1 MLDLRSDALAHTL
14 TGPLIVPGD
23 ADYDEARQVWN
34 GMIDRRPAM
43 IARCQTAEDVVACVN
58 FARQNDLL
66 VAVRGG
72 AHNVA
77 GNATCD
83 DGIVIDLS
91 GMKQVTVDP
100 VAGTATAQPG
110 CTWADFDKA
119 THTFGL
125 ATTGGLVSSTGIAG
139 FTLGGGLG
147 WLMRKYGMTCDN
159 LRAAQ
164 VVTADGRRVRAAPDE
179 NADLLWGLRG
189 GGGNFGVVTAFE
201 YDVYPL
207 TTVLAGLTLYPA
219 SSAAEVL
226 RFFREFVST
235 APDELTCIA
244 IFLTAPPAPFVPA
257 ELQMKPAIAVAVCYA
272 GDLEEGQR
280 VLQPLR
286 SFGQPAAD
294 LIGPMPYPVLQSM
307 FDEGAPKGMQNY
319 WKSAFLNDLSDG
331 AIGVLV
337 EAAAAMRSPL
347 AALHIHHMQGALSRV
362 SAEATAFGNRDAH
375 FVLNIVGLWPDP
387 TDSPANIAWVRDTYG
402 GISPHGT
409 GRSYVNF
416 MADEGQ
422 DRVRA
427 AYSQTNFDR
436 LVALKRKYDPTN
448 LFRLNQ
454 NIRPD

>member
-1 MLDLRSDALAHTL
+1 M
-14 TGPLIVPGD
+14 VP
-23 ADYDEARQVWN
+23 A
-34 GMIDRRPAM
+34 PAWQ
-43 IARCQTAEDVVACVN
+43 ITTV
-58 FARQNDLL
+58 
-66 VAVRGG
+66 
-72 AHNVA
+72 HS
-77 GNATCD
+77 GN
-83 DGIVIDLS
+83 
-91 GMKQVTVDP
+91 
-100 VAGTATAQPG
+100 
-110 CTWADFDKA
+110 
-119 THTFGL
+119 
-125 ATTGGLVSSTGIAG
+125 SS
-139 FTLGGGLG
+139 
-147 WLMRKYGMTCDN
+147 
-159 LRAAQ
+159 
-164 VVTADGRRVRAAPDE
+164 
-179 NADLLWGLRG
+179 
-189 GGGNFGVVTAFE
+189 E

-272 GDLEEGQR
+272 DDLEEGQR

-294 LIGPMPYPVLQSM
+294 LIGPMSYPVLQSM

-319 WKSAFLNDLSDG
+319 WKSAFLNHLSDG

-347 AALHIHHMQGALSRV
+347 AALHIHHMQGVLSRV

-402 GISPHGT
+402 AISSYAT